1 MDPLVLAVL
10 ALLIAT
16 ASANDLSA
24 TTTNWL
30 SYSVSY
36 ASWSVPGTSTA
47 VNQPAVY
54 PPTMNQY
61 ATKWSPGAREM
72 FAMCPVLSPE
82 SSSSSSNGSS
92 SSAGLML
99 FGGWG
104 FGSGTGFSGMPLSVY
119 EEQNEQIKSI
129 TIISFRIHE

>member
-10 ALLIAT
+10 ALLTASVTAADLPAT
-16 ASANDLSA
+16 ATD
-24 TTTNWL
+24 WL
-30 SYSVSY
+30 SYSVTY

-61 ATKWSPGAREM
+61 ATKWSPGAREL
-72 FAMCPVLSPE
+72 FGLCPILSPP
-82 SSSSSSNGSS
+82 SSSMMTANGS
-92 SSAGLML
+92 SSAGLVL

-104 FGSGTGFSGMPLSVY
+104 FGGGTGFSGMSVGV
-119 EEQNEQIKSI
+119 
-129 TIISFRIHE
+129 